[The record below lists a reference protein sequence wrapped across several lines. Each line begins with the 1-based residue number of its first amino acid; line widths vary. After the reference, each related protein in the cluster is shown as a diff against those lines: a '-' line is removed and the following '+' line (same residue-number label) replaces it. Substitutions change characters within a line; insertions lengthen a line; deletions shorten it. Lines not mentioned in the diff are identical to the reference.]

1 MPPYPSKNAP
11 LRLDL
16 KLLAKFVYELNI
28 ARHHTATYPAG
39 HPVIEQSIDRAL
51 DCLKQLKPEN
61 GALSLG
67 ISKNKLAIGATFL
80 DVQNPVFREF
90 ATHLFS
96 HGIAVVTLRQHLDRQ
111 QLRRFLEIVGRSR
124 EAVQE
129 GGGLL
134 QWMQAARIDA
144 VHIQPVDYSAFGIS
158 EQISGTPLNR
168 TTVRNKEAVIWER
181 FVQNLLGSP
190 PVEGRSKPSATQGSA
205 PQAVA
210 ERLNKQTGDDEG
222 LAAGYYDQ
230 AITEFLRELDRE
242 HRADMSNSMA
252 LVRLKGLA
260 SQLNPE
266 LRAQLLNSTFRAV
279 TDNEKMAEQ
288 VLSQFPGT
296 MLTDALETLN
306 SRRATIPPIIF
317 TLLDR
322 LNCCETSR
330 PFAPSPAG
338 LFDEADN
345 TSAELE
351 KLLSPLYEQDQS
363 EAFIPAEYSETLR
376 LVEVPAELNPVIPAT
391 AHFWQSCFSEQSLER
406 KVSEIIFELA
416 RNNRAAN
423 SSQVLKK
430 NLEDLCRLFL
440 DTGDFHALGNIYVQ
454 LQAQADRNLVASPSW
469 FLELRTALETPQFIG
484 QILDTL
490 PAWGKNAFDRAARL
504 LEHIGPAATS
514 PLLDRLAIES
524 NRALRQ
530 FYMNCLVEQGA
541 AIKNQ
546 IVERLR
552 DDRWYY
558 LRNLIIVLRRLQD
571 PAAMAAIDPLWD
583 HPHEKVRH
591 EVLKTALVFQDPQG
605 TSHLVEE
612 LHQPDQQRRLS
623 AAKMARH
630 SRDHRV
636 RNCLLAIFVGRDLS
650 MAGLRLK
657 YTVLDSLIEQG
668 SDDLLPH
675 LERQFRTFSLRH
687 PRRQM
692 HLRHRI
698 LRSLHRFPVQEVTS
712 LLDNLSDMKRPKLA
726 RLIRQ
731 ARAELLKEAP

>member
-1 MPPYPSKNAP
+1 MPPYPSKSAS

-28 ARHHTATYPAG
+28 ARHHIVTYPND
-39 HPVIEQSIDRAL
+39 HPVIKQSIDRAL
-51 DCLKQLKPEN
+51 GYLKQLKPEN

-80 DVQNPVFREF
+80 DEQNPVFREF

-96 HGIAVVTLRQHLDRQ
+96 HGIAVVTLQQHLDQ
-111 QLRRFLEIVGRSR
+111 AQLSRFLEIVGRSS
-124 EAVQE
+124 ETVQE

-134 QWMQAARIDA
+134 QWMQKARIDA

-158 EQISGTPLNR
+158 EQISGKSLNR
-168 TTVRNKEAVIWER
+168 TTVRNKEAAIWER
-181 FVQNLLGSP
+181 FVQNLLGGG
-190 PVEGRSKPSATQGSA
+190 PVETWSQPLARQGSA
-205 PQAVA
+205 PRTVA
-210 ERLNKQTGDDEG
+210 ERLTEQVTEDEG
-222 LAAGYYDQ
+222 LSAGYYDQ

-242 HRADMSNSMA
+242 HRADMSNSLA
-252 LVRLKGLA
+252 LGRLKGLA

-266 LRAQLLNSTFRAV
+266 LRAQLLNSTFQAV
-279 TDNEKMAEQ
+279 SDNETMAEQ

-296 MLTDALETLN
+296 MLADALETLN
-306 SRRATIPPIIF
+306 SRQTTIPPIIF

-322 LNCCETSR
+322 LNRCETGG
-330 PFAPSPAG
+330 PLAPSPAN
-338 LFDEADN
+338 LLDEADN

-351 KLLSPLYEQDQS
+351 KLLSPLYEPDES
-363 EAFIPAEYSETLR
+363 EVFIPEKYSETLR
-376 LVEVPAELNPVIPAT
+376 LVEVPVELNPTTPAT
-391 AHFWQSCFSEQSLER
+391 ADYWQSCFSEQSLER
-406 KVSEIIFELA
+406 KVGAIIFELA
-416 RNNRAAN
+416 RKDGAEN
-423 SSQVLKK
+423 SLQAFKK
-430 NLEDLCRLFL
+430 NLEDLCRFFL
-440 DTGDFHALGNIYVQ
+440 DTGDFHALGDIYVQ
-454 LQAQADRNLVASPSW
+454 LQAQGDWNQIEPPSW
-469 FLELRTALETPQFIG
+469 LRELRIELETPQFIG

-504 LEHIGPAATS
+504 LEHIGPKATG
-514 PLLDRLAIES
+514 PLLDRLAVEE

-530 FYMNCLVEQGA
+530 FYINCLVKQGA
-541 AIKNQ
+541 TIKKQ
-546 IVERLR
+546 ILERLG

-571 PAAMAAIDPLWD
+571 PVAMAAIEPLWK

-591 EVLKTALVFQDPQG
+591 EVLKTALVFHDPQG

-612 LHQPDQQRRLS
+612 LNQPDQHRRLS
-623 AAKMARH
+623 AAKMARY

-636 RNCLLAIFVGRDLS
+636 RNRLLAIFADRDFS

-675 LERQFRTFSLRH
+675 LERQFRAFSLRH
-687 PRRQM
+687 PRRLM

-698 LRSLHRFPVQEVTS
+698 LCSLHRFPAQEIAS
-712 LLDNLSDMKRPKLA
+712 LLDNLSGMKRPKLA
-726 RLIRQ
+726 RMIRQ